1 MKNPYL
7 AVVFGSLIGL
17 ALAAGPATGQTPA
30 TEAMRARETLGWRV
44 VVAAPIDRIT
54 ASGPMNVEVNVK
66 DLDYRVSDAQTA
78 AAVRKLRSAGV
89 TALVYKAGSI
99 PADQSVFEF
108 ARKLGVETIV
118 TEPPEGAEWNL
129 IEQLADRYGVN
140 VAIRGGDPK
149 NLLASCERRSKRVGV
164 CGDLELWVRLGIQPV
179 EAVRLLQDRL
189 LVVRVGD
196 ADMAGLEELIR
207 EVYRSDLKPLWVFEN
222 DFARGSAFFDKV
234 IIPIATYHREFGS
247 RTAGIHRLAGPTEEE
262 HKLIEKAI
270 PVSAPAVPRKRR
282 RLLVVDLS
290 VGKLGHPSIPYA
302 NIAVDLMGKKTG
314 AYEAT
319 FSSDASLLA
328 PDRISQF
335 DAVYLNNAA
344 GNIFDTPALQEGF
357 RRFIAEGGGLI
368 ANHAVTVVSPEWA
381 EFGEIL
387 GGRGASH
394 RMTDE
399 KVMIKVDDPASP
411 LNAVFGGK
419 EFEYTDEIFRFQPP
433 YSRDKVHVLL
443 SVDVAKTDMNQG
455 RCYGNCVREDG
466 DYPISWIHSYGKGRV
481 YYTCLGHNPHTF
493 WDPRILRQFLAAIQY
508 AMGDLEAQSVSGAA
522 GK

>member
-1 MKNPYL
+1 MRNGYSAWVRVL
-7 AVVFGSLIGL
+7 VVGPALVAGL
-17 ALAAGPATGQTPA
+17 ATGQTPA
-30 TEAMRARETLGWRV
+30 SEAMRARETLGWRV
-44 VVAAPIDRIT
+44 VAAASVDRSTALCPI
-54 ASGPMNVEVNVK
+54 NVEIK
-66 DLDYRVSDAQTA
+66 ASDLDYRVSAVQMEA
-78 AAVRKLRSAGV
+78 AERRLRSAGV
-89 TALVYKAGSI
+89 TVLVYRVESI

-118 TEPPEGAEWNL
+118 TGPLESAAL
-129 IEQLADRYGVN
+129 DSIECLANRYGVN
-140 VAIRGGDPK
+140 VAISAADPK
-149 NLLASCERRSKRVGV
+149 NVLASIERRSKRVGA
-164 CGDLELWVRLGIQPV
+164 CGDLELWVRSGIQPV
-179 EAVRLLQDRL
+179 DAVRLLKERL

-196 ADMAGLEELIR
+196 ADMAGLEEFIR

-234 IIPIATYHREFGS
+234 IIPIANYHREFGS

-262 HKLIEKAI
+262 HRLIEKAI

-290 VGKLGHPSIPYA
+290 VRKLGHPSIPYA

-387 GGRGASH
+387 GARGASH
-394 RMTDE
+394 RGTDE

-411 LNAVFGGK
+411 LNAAFGGK
-419 EFEYTDEIFRFQPP
+419 EFEYADEIFRFQPP
-433 YSRDKVHVLL
+433 YSRDKVHILL

-455 RCYGNCVREDG
+455 ECRGICVREDG
-466 DYPISWIHSYGKGRV
+466 DYPISWIHGYGKGRV

-508 AMGDLEAQSVSGAA
+508 ATGDLEAQSAGGVA